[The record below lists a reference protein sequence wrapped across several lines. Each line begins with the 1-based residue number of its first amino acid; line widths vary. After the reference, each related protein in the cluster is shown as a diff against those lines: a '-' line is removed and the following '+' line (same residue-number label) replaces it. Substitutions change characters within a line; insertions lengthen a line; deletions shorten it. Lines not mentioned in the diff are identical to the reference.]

1 MAHVRANLRD
11 WRDTAFNRHRMLLA
25 AKTAVAA
32 AIAWAIVPL
41 LPFVN
46 NEYSYYAP
54 FGVLVVM
61 YPTVAATARTG
72 GQTLLGLAI
81 GIGLGVGALG
91 ATEAFD
97 IPPVIPLA
105 TVVAIGVLLGGIRH
119 LGAGR
124 DILAVAAVFV
134 LLLAGQ
140 AGADDYPL
148 SYLVTMGVGV
158 VVGLAVNL
166 IVVPPLYFQWAGGKL
181 STLRDTAGNFLE
193 TLADHVEEPDPA
205 QVDAALS
212 HLDAMIDEVRRE
224 VTEAEDSARAN
235 PRGRRHQRERE
246 ENAQRLQ
253 SMELTVAATR
263 DLAEV
268 VAGRHPAALQAMSD
282 ETKSCFAE
290 AIRACATLTNTAID
304 DERLDERVGEAS
316 RALERYLGTLP
327 TTTVSSSTKAQRIE
341 PAIFLRRLIDASTPF
356 ASDSPS
362 SGGDRAPSRSDEGD
376 HHAAGRPDEDDDPR
390 RHPERGEEREAHQ
403 RE

>member
-1 MAHVRANLRD
+1 MRANLRD
-11 WRDTAFNRHRMLLA
+11 WRATVLNRHRMLLA

-32 AIAWAIVPL
+32 AIAWAVVPL

-91 ATEAFD
+91 ATEYFD

-105 TVVAIGVLLGGIRH
+105 AVVAVGVLLGGIRH

-158 VVGLAVNL
+158 VVGLVVNL
-166 IVVPPLYFQWAGGKL
+166 VVVPPLYFQWAGGKL
-181 STLRDTAGNFLE
+181 TTLRETTGGFLD
-193 TLADHVEEPDPA
+193 TLADHVDDPEPA
-205 QVDAALS
+205 QVDAAVA
-212 HLDAMIDEVRRE
+212 HLDAMTDEVRRE
-224 VTEAEDSARAN
+224 VTEADDSARAN
-235 PRGRRHQRERE
+235 PRGKRHLREQEDNARRLH
-246 ENAQRLQ
+246 
-253 SMELTVAATR
+253 SMEQTVAATR

-268 VAGRHPAALQAMSD
+268 VAGRNPAALEDMTDTARAR
-282 ETKSCFAE
+282 FAE
-290 AIRACATLTNTAID
+290 AIRACAQLTDTAID
-304 DERLDERVGEAS
+304 DDSLDTRLRDAND
-316 RALERYLGTLP
+316 ALEAYLNELP
-327 TTTVSSSTKAQRIE
+327 SASVTSSTKAQRIE
-341 PAIFLRRLIDASTPF
+341 PAIFLRRIIDASAPF
-356 ASDSPS
+356 ASADTTDGPAPDTPS
-362 SGGDRAPSRSDEGD
+362 G
-376 HHAAGRPDEDDDPR
+376 
-390 RHPERGEEREAHQ
+390 
-403 RE
+403 